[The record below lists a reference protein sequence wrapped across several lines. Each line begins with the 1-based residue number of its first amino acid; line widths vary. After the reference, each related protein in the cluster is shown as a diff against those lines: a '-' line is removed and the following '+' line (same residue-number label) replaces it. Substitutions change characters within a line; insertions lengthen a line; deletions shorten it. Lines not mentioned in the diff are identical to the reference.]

1 MNEKQKKIT
10 IVVCFFFLVLF
21 ILIQSIA
28 DNIAI
33 RRADTTIDTLGY
45 ELADAQRRLTENR
58 EEIRDCRNT
67 ISECRGSIGRVHNEL
82 ERQSTELKDI
92 IRNLETVREEIE
104 NMENSLNL
112 FYDKYGYNDNDNLNI
127 SEVEK

>member
-28 DNIAI
+28 DNITI
-33 RRADTTIDTLGY
+33 RRADTTIDTLRH
-45 ELADAQRRLTENR
+45 ELTDTQTRLADSRA
-58 EEIRDCRNT
+58 EIRDCRNT
-67 ISECRGSIGRVHNEL
+67 ISECRGTVRRVNNEL
-82 ERQSTELKDI
+82 ERQSGEIKDI
-92 IRNLETVREEIE
+92 IRNLETVREEVE

-112 FYDKYGYNDNDNLNI
+112 FYDKYGYNDNNNLNI

>member
-45 ELADAQRRLTENR
+45 ELADTQRRLTDSR

-92 IRNLETVREEIE
+92 IRNLETVREEVE
-104 NMENSLNL
+104 NMENALNL
-112 FYDKYGYNDNDNLNI
+112 FYDKYGYNDNDNNNNGG
-127 SEVEK
+127 EVE

>member
-28 DNIAI
+28 DNITI

-45 ELADAQRRLTENR
+45 ELADTQRRLTDSR
-58 EEIRDCRNT
+58 KEIRDCRNT
-67 ISECRGSIGRVHNEL
+67 ISECRGTVRRVNNEL
-82 ERQSTELKDI
+82 ERQSGEIKDI
-92 IRNLETVREEIE
+92 IRNLETVRKEVE

>member
-28 DNIAI
+28 DNITI
-33 RRADTTIDTLGY
+33 RRADTTIDNLRHELTDTQTR
-45 ELADAQRRLTENR
+45 LADSRT
-58 EEIRDCRNT
+58 EIRDCRNT
-67 ISECRGSIGRVHNEL
+67 ISECRGTVRRVNNEL
-82 ERQSTELKDI
+82 ERQSGEIKDI
-92 IRNLETVREEIE
+92 IRNLETVRAEIE

>member
-1 MNEKQKKIT
+1 M
-10 IVVCFFFLVLF
+10 CFFFLVLF

-28 DNIAI
+28 DNITI
-33 RRADTTIDTLGY
+33 RRADTTIDNLRHELTDTQTR
-45 ELADAQRRLTENR
+45 LADSRT
-58 EEIRDCRNT
+58 EIRDCRNT
-67 ISECRGSIGRVHNEL
+67 ISECRGTVRRVNNEL
-82 ERQSTELKDI
+82 ERQSGEIKDI
-92 IRNLETVREEIE
+92 IRNLETVRAEIE

>member
-45 ELADAQRRLTENR
+45 ELADAQRRLTDST

-67 ISECRGSIGRVHNEL
+67 ISECRGAVGRVHNEL

-92 IRNLETVREEIE
+92 IRNLETVREEVE
-104 NMENSLNL
+104 NMENALAD
-112 FYDKYGYNDNDNLNI
+112 FYGKYSYNDEYNYNNG
-127 SEVEK
+127 SEVE

>member
-33 RRADTTIDTLGY
+33 RRADTTIDNLRHELTDTQTR
-45 ELADAQRRLTENR
+45 LADSRT
-58 EEIRDCRNT
+58 EIRDCRNT
-67 ISECRGSIGRVHNEL
+67 ISECRGTVRRVNNEL
-82 ERQSTELKDI
+82 ERQSGEIKDI
-92 IRNLETVREEIE
+92 IRNLETVRAEIE

>member
-10 IVVCFFFLVLF
+10 IVLCFFFLVLF

-28 DNIAI
+28 DNITI
-33 RRADTTIDTLGY
+33 RRADTTIDTLRH
-45 ELADAQRRLTENR
+45 ELTDTQTRLADSRA
-58 EEIRDCRNT
+58 EIRDCRNT
-67 ISECRGSIGRVHNEL
+67 ISECRGTVRRVNNEL
-82 ERQSTELKDI
+82 ERQSGEIKDI
-92 IRNLETVREEIE
+92 IRNLETVREEVE
-104 NMENSLNL
+104 NMENALNL

>member
-10 IVVCFFFLVLF
+10 IVLCFFFLVLF

-45 ELADAQRRLTENR
+45 ELADAQRRLTDST

-67 ISECRGSIGRVHNEL
+67 ISECRGAVGRVHNEL

-92 IRNLETVREEIE
+92 IRNLETVREEVK
-104 NMENSLNL
+104 NMENALAD
-112 FYDKYGYNDNDNLNI
+112 FYGKYSYNDEYNNNNG
-127 SEVEK
+127 SEVE

>member
-1 MNEKQKKIT
+1 MNEKYKKT
-10 IVVCFFFLVLF
+10 IIVISFFFLVLF

-67 ISECRGSIGRVHNEL
+67 ISECRGAVGRVHNSL

-92 IRNLETVREEIE
+92 IRNLETVREEVE
-104 NMENSLNL
+104 NMENALAD
-112 FYDKYGYNDNDNLNI
+112 FYGKYSYNDEYNYNNG
-127 SEVEK
+127 SEVE

>member
-28 DNIAI
+28 DNITI
-33 RRADTTIDTLGY
+33 RRADTTIDNLRH
-45 ELADAQRRLTENR
+45 ELTDTQTRLTDSR
-58 EEIRDCRNT
+58 AEIRDCRNT
-67 ISECRGSIGRVHNEL
+67 ISECRGTVRRVNNEL
-82 ERQSTELKDI
+82 ERQSGEIKDI
-92 IRNLETVREEIE
+92 IRNLEAVRAEIE

>member
-28 DNIAI
+28 DNITI
-33 RRADTTIDTLGY
+33 RRADTTIDNLRHELTDTQTR
-45 ELADAQRRLTENR
+45 LADSRA
-58 EEIRDCRNT
+58 EIRDCRNT
-67 ISECRGSIGRVHNEL
+67 ISECRGTVRRVNNEL
-82 ERQSTELKDI
+82 ERQSGEIKDI
-92 IRNLETVREEIE
+92 IRNLETVRAEIE

>member
-45 ELADAQRRLTENR
+45 ELADAQRRLTNST

-67 ISECRGSIGRVHNEL
+67 ISECRGAVGRVHNEL

-92 IRNLETVREEIE
+92 IRNLETVREEVE
-104 NMENSLNL
+104 NMENALAD
-112 FYDKYGYNDNDNLNI
+112 FYGKYSYNDEYNNNNG
-127 SEVEK
+127 SEVE

>member
-33 RRADTTIDTLGY
+33 RRADTTIDTLRH
-45 ELADAQRRLTENR
+45 ELTDTQTRLADSRA
-58 EEIRDCRNT
+58 EIRDCRNT
-67 ISECRGSIGRVHNEL
+67 ISECRGTVRRVNNEL
-82 ERQSTELKDI
+82 ERQSGEIKDI
-92 IRNLETVREEIE
+92 IRNLETVREEVE

>member
-45 ELADAQRRLTENR
+45 ELADAQRRLTDST
-58 EEIRDCRNT
+58 EEIRGCRNT

-92 IRNLETVREEIE
+92 IRNLETVREEVK
-104 NMENSLNL
+104 NMENALAD
-112 FYDKYGYNDNDNLNI
+112 FYGKYGYNDEYNNNNG
-127 SEVEK
+127 SEVE